1 MLSGVGPAQ
10 HLSSL
15 GIPVV
20 KDLPVGDNQ
29 CNHVTLFN
37 TAILHNPSLNGKAPG
52 VTVEQ
57 LNEANVAGTGP
68 LAQSALSI
76 WYRTSPSRPDNE
88 KDHHDQIIYTTPI
101 WKGVPSLFKVAKFKD
116 DGPWQAYIKD
126 LMNYDYLDML
136 PCLTRPYSR
145 GTIRL
150 KSANPY
156 DMPLIDPQFL
166 RDPRDMRDFIELVT
180 FSFKIIENSSLA
192 NVSYL
197 NPRPIPGCS
206 YCPDRPVSE
215 CESYIECYV
224 KQITISLFHPVGTC
238 RMGHP
243 KAGHTVVNTRL
254 KVKGIRNLRVV
265 DSSVYPNCINTNTN
279 APAMLVG
286 EMGADFILEEHK
298 YYY

>member
-10 HLSSL
+10 HLSSM

-20 KDLPVGDNQ
+20 KDLPVGDNL
-29 CNHVTLFN
+29 CNHVVLFN
-37 TAILHNPSLNGKAPG
+37 TAILRDSSLAGRAPE
-52 VTVEQ
+52 VSAKQ
-57 LNEANVAGTGP
+57 LYEANIAGTGP

-76 WYRTSPSRPDNE
+76 WYRTSSSRPENE
-88 KDHHDQIIYTTPI
+88 KEHPDQIIYSTPV
-101 WKGVPSLFKVAKFKD
+101 WKGVPSLMKVARFKD
-116 DGPWQAYIKD
+116 DDPWQAYIED
-126 LMNYDYLDML
+126 LMNYDYLNVI

-150 KSANPY
+150 NSTNPY

-166 RDPRDMRDFIELVT
+166 RDPRDMRDFTELVT
-180 FSFKIIENSSLA
+180 FTFKIIENSSLA

-224 KQITISLFHPVGTC
+224 KQITMSLFHPVGVC
-238 RMGHP
+238 RMGDP
-243 KAGHTVVNTRL
+243 KDSHTVVDTRL

-265 DSSVYPNCINTNTN
+265 DSSVYPNDYQLALRSSRGLTTT
-279 APAMLVG
+279 
-286 EMGADFILEEHK
+286 
-298 YYY
+298 